1 MNTLRKEI
9 LSMNLNVDKFIQIFG
24 KDFPLFN
31 EFKTT
36 EQDIVWHA
44 EGDVHIHT
52 DMVLNETYKIISENK
67 FSESEQ
73 FVLILSALFHD
84 IAKPITTK
92 NVFHDK
98 LKRNCVIAP
107 NHEQKGMDYMF
118 HTLLNYVNSKN
129 NEFKEFMTYEEAID
143 IITAVGYHQAPK
155 KIVSSDFN
163 QYSLA
168 NLARKVKP
176 YLIYYLEIADY
187 KGRTCDDTES
197 QLDYLHLFKSYMED
211 YGYFYGF
218 DKKSLNI
225 DNDYVL
231 HKGFDLLAN
240 GQISMF
246 EEAEAKFFKQKN
258 EHSEL
263 ILLCGISGVGKSTFI
278 KNNYSDYKI
287 ISLDDIREELT
298 FRGDQRDGAEIAR
311 IAKER
316 LKLLLPK
323 NEKIVFDATNIRR
336 DLREKVLTI
345 GHNYNALNR
354 VVFLNDSLDNII
366 AKDKDREYS
375 VGEKVIRDQNHKF
388 QTPDKSEAHDVSWI
402 KV

>member
-9 LSMNLNVDKFIQIFG
+9 LSMNLNVNNFIDIFG
-24 KDFPLFN
+24 QDFPLFK
-31 EFKTT
+31 EFKAT
-36 EQDIVWHA
+36 EQDIIWHA

-67 FSESEQ
+67 FSESQQ

-92 NVFHDK
+92 TVFHDK

-107 NHEQKGMDYMF
+107 NHEQKGMDYIF
-118 HTLLNYVNSKN
+118 HILLNYVNSKKT
-129 NEFKEFMTYEEAID
+129 ELKGFMTYEEAID

-163 QYSLA
+163 QYSFA
-168 NLARKVKP
+168 DLARKVKP

-225 DNDYVL
+225 DSDYVL
-231 HKGFDLLAN
+231 HKGFELLVS

-246 EEAEAKFFKQKN
+246 EEAEAKYYKQKN

-263 ILLCGISGVGKSTFI
+263 VLLCGISGVGKSTFI
-278 KNNYSDYKI
+278 KNNYSDYTI

-336 DLREKVLTI
+336 DLREKVLTL
-345 GHNYNALNR
+345 GHNYDALNR
-354 VVFLNDSLDNII
+354 IVFLNDSLDNII
-366 AKDKDREYS
+366 AKDKIREYS
-375 VGEKVIRDQNHKF
+375 VGEKVIKDQNYKF
-388 QTPDKSEAHDVSWI
+388 QTPDKSEAHDVCW
-402 KV
+402 VNV